1 LEQTPIMTV
10 TRPDLVNLPV
20 LINPTDARTLFLV
33 QQEGVN
39 QSLTVPRARLLLGN
53 MIGPVGPRG
62 VQGTTGSQGPA
73 GTGGG
78 GGGGSSLDFGS
89 FSGPAGFALDL
100 GSF

>member
-1 LEQTPIMTV
+1 MPSTV

-62 VQGTTGSQGPA
+62 VQGATGIQGPA
-73 GTGGG
+73 GSG
-78 GGGGSSLDFGS
+78 GGGGSTLDFGS
-89 FSGPAGFALDL
+89 FTGPAGFALDL